1 MTAYGKRKSDR
12 KISYCL
18 AGGCRAAFTH
28 LCSVYRKYTLHL
40 EYEVPSVSEFRSRI
54 EKIGKKYPWLVYEEN
69 GAILGY
75 AYGGPLFSRAA
86 YQWTV
91 EDSIYIRADAKGRGI
106 GFALLNRLLSILKKQ
121 GFCIC
126 YSLIVEG
133 NVPSVKMHEKFG
145 FTECGF
151 AANSGYKLGEWHGV
165 LTMEKQLNEFSSLP
179 KPVIPFP
186 ELGLSFF

>member
-1 MTAYGKRKSDR
+1 MPEDAEQLLRIYAPYIENTP
-12 KISYCL
+12 
-18 AGGCRAAFTH
+18 
-28 LCSVYRKYTLHL
+28 YTF

-54 EKIGKKYPWLVYEEN
+54 EEIGKKYPWLVYEEN

-126 YSLIVEG
+126 Y
-133 NVPSVKMHEKFG
+133 
-145 FTECGF
+145 
-151 AANSGYKLGEWHGV
+151 
-165 LTMEKQLNEFSSLP
+165 
-179 KPVIPFP
+179 
-186 ELGLSFF
+186 